1 MKSLW
6 RDDEAAQFSGP
17 LGPRVYTSRL
27 LGRDKSLVLHGGGN
41 TSVKLREKNLFGEDE
56 DILYVKGSGWDLET
70 IEAPGFT
77 PVALG
82 YVRRLAGLPSLS
94 DPQMVNELNTHTLR
108 AGAPSPSVETILHA
122 ILPHTYV
129 DHTHADAVLSVSNAP
144 EGEKRVREIY
154 GERVVVIPYIMAG
167 FDLAAYCAREFPRQ
181 AGRSTI
187 GMVLLSHGIFSFGK
201 DARESYER
209 MIELV
214 SMAEEYL
221 QRKGAWHV
229 SSPAARPAVPKR
241 EEIAALRQAVSDKA
255 GVPLLT
261 RVNDSPK
268 FVGFA
273 QHADIVQLSQQ
284 GPATPDHVIRTK
296 PFPMLGR
303 DVAGY
308 ARTYREYF
316 ERHATQAKEKKTILD
331 AAPRMV
337 LDASLGFAA
346 LGRTA
351 KDTAIVEELYEHTI
365 DVILRA
371 EALGGWRALDARH
384 TFDIEYWDLEQ
395 AKLKKSG
402 TPPAFTG
409 EVVVV
414 TGAASG
420 IGKACAESFFK
431 RGAAVVALDRNPSI
445 ATLWHRADVLG
456 VVCDLTDAKAIDAAL
471 DAAVKRYGGSDMLVL
486 NAGIFPSSQPIA
498 SIPAESWRSAMTVNV
513 EANLLVMQACH
524 PLLKLAPRGGR
535 VVVIGSKNVPAPGPG
550 AAAYSASKAALN
562 QLARVA
568 ALEWAKDGIRIN
580 SLHPNQVFDTALW
593 TEEIL
598 ASRAKAYGLTIE
610 QYKKNNL
617 LRTEVSS
624 KDVAEL
630 AAEMCGPLFA
640 KTTAAQVPVDG
651 GNERVV

>member
-6 RDDEAAQFSGP
+6 SDAEAASFAGP

-27 LGRDKSLVLHGGGN
+27 LGRDRSLVLHGGGN
-41 TSVKLREKNLFGEDE
+41 TSVKLREKNLFGEEE
-56 DILYVKGSGWDLET
+56 DVLYVKGSGWDLET

-77 PVALG
+77 PVNLA
-82 YVRRLAGLPSLS
+82 YVKKLAQLSALS
-94 DPQMVNELNTHTLR
+94 DPQMVNELATHSLR
-108 AGAPSPSVETILHA
+108 AGAPAPSVETILHA
-122 ILPHTYV
+122 ILPHKYV
-129 DHTHADAVLSVSNAP
+129 DHTHADAVLSVSNSP
-144 EGEKRVREIY
+144 DGEKRVREIY
-154 GERVVVIPYIMAG
+154 GDRVVVIPYIMAG

-181 AGRSTI
+181 AGKNTV
-187 GMVLLSHGIFSFGK
+187 GMVLLSHGIFSFGA
-201 DARESYER
+201 DAKQSYEL

-221 QRKGAWHV
+221 QKKRAWHPAPSQARREK
-229 SSPAARPAVPKR
+229 SSRQ
-241 EEIAALRQAVSDKA
+241 EIASLRRAISDQAGLPMLV
-255 GVPLLT
+255 
-261 RVNDSPK
+261 RVNDSDK
-268 FVGFA
+268 FLAFA
-273 QHADIVQLSQQ
+273 QRPDVEKLSQQ

-303 DVAGY
+303 DVAAY
-308 ARTYREYF
+308 AKRYREYF
-316 ERHATQAKEKKTILD
+316 ERFASESKEKKTMLD
-331 AAPRMV
+331 AAPRMA
-337 LDASLGFAA
+337 LDPRIGFLAA
-346 LGRTA
+346 GRTA
-351 KDTAIVEELYEHTI
+351 KDTAIVEELYDHTI

-371 EALGGWRALDARH
+371 EALGGWRALDPRH

-395 AKLKKSG
+395 AKLRKAGSPPVFSG
-402 TPPAFTG
+402 
-409 EVVVV
+409 EIVVV

-420 IGKACAESFFK
+420 IGKACVEAYLK
-431 RGAAVVALDRNPSI
+431 RGAAVAALDRNPAI
-445 ATLWHRADVLG
+445 EAMWQRPDVLG
-456 VVCDLTDAKAIDAAL
+456 IACDLTRKDEIDGAIDK
-471 DAAVKRYGGSDMLVL
+471 AVKRFGGVDMLVL
-486 NAGIFPSSQPIA
+486 NAGIFPSSSPIQDIA
-498 SIPAESWRSAMTVNV
+498 TESWRSAMSVNV
-513 EANLLVMQACH
+513 EANLVVMQACH

-580 SLHPNQVFDTALW
+580 SLHPNQVFDTGLW
-593 TEEIL
+593 TEEVL
-598 ASRAKAYGLTIE
+598 ASRAKAYHMTVE

-617 LRTEVSS
+617 LKAEVSS